1 MHRVF
6 PSSRRI
12 SASARRVQVHRG
24 QEGDS
29 GEVVTPFMH
38 VGTYPTR
45 NFATLGPSELR
56 PPFTGASGRSLH
68 PLPSP
73 SGTGQ
78 VSVPIL
84 PLTSLQR
91 PVFLGNS
98 RSPLFS
104 DASIKQ
110 FLTRWG
116 TPSPEVTEPIC
127 RVPSSCF
134 ARAPGFIQ
142 PVHLCRIEV
151 RSLALLMCF
160 LERLRCH
167 QRPRTPPEHLNRSS
181 SCLAKGIPIRKGYRQ
196 SLRGRLTRTPPIV
209 ASKPVD
215 FRRSG
220 FGPDMSLLMPAE
232 SAPAPR
238 HYLSTMPD

>member
-104 DASIKQ
+104 DASVGQ
-110 FLTRWG
+110 MLSAQQG

-142 PVHLCRIEV
+142 PVHLCRIKV
-151 RSLALLMCF
+151 RSLLKLMYF
-160 LERLRCH
+160 LGQFNPLCG
-167 QRPRTPPEHLNRSS
+167 LV
-181 SCLAKGIPIRKGYRQ
+181 LPIKDK
-196 SLRGRLTRTPPIV
+196 IV
-209 ASKPVD
+209 HRDKKTKEFPSEGAIATS
-215 FRRSG
+215 
-220 FGPDMSLLMPAE
+220 
-232 SAPAPR
+232 
-238 HYLSTMPD
+238 

>member
-1 MHRVF
+1 MHGVF
-6 PSSRRI
+6 PSSHKI
-12 SASARRVQVHRG
+12 SASARTIQFHREY
-24 QEGDS
+24 EGDS

-56 PPFTGASGRSLH
+56 PPFTGASGQSLH

-104 DASIKQ
+104 DASTKQ
-110 FLTRWG
+110 TIAHLVGHSFSRSYRANL
-116 TPSPEVTEPIC
+116 
-127 RVPSSCF
+127 PSSF
-134 ARAPGFIQ
+134 FLLRSRAWVYSTCP
-142 PVHLCRIEV
+142 PV
-151 RSLALLMCF
+151 S
-160 LERLRCH
+160 
-167 QRPRTPPEHLNRSS
+167 
-181 SCLAKGIPIRKGYRQ
+181 
-196 SLRGRLTRTPPIV
+196 
-209 ASKPVD
+209 D
-215 FRRSG
+215 
-220 FGPDMSLLMPAE
+220 
-232 SAPAPR
+232 
-238 HYLSTMPD
+238 

>member
-1 MHRVF
+1 MKVHRVF
-6 PSSRRI
+6 PSSRRT

-104 DASIKQ
+104 DASTKQ
-110 FLTRWG
+110 TIAHLVGHSFSRSYRANL
-116 TPSPEVTEPIC
+116 
-127 RVPSSCF
+127 PSSF
-134 ARAPGFIQ
+134 FLLRSRAWVYSTCP
-142 PVHLCRIEV
+142 PV
-151 RSLALLMCF
+151 S
-160 LERLRCH
+160 
-167 QRPRTPPEHLNRSS
+167 
-181 SCLAKGIPIRKGYRQ
+181 
-196 SLRGRLTRTPPIV
+196 
-209 ASKPVD
+209 D
-215 FRRSG
+215 
-220 FGPDMSLLMPAE
+220 
-232 SAPAPR
+232 
-238 HYLSTMPD
+238 